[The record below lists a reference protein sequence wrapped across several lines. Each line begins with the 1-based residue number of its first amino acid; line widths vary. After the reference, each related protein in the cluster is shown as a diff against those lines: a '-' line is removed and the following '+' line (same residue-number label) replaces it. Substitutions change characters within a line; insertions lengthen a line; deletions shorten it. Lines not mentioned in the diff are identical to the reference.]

1 MSQLTE
7 GVAACF
13 PGSGAS
19 SSLPQYASDAQATR
33 GSSRPQNRAFT
44 WVRLIRSYWYDWLLI
59 LGLWLFLAVLHRSPG
74 HKREFSL
81 TDVSIQHTFAEHERV
96 PSFLLAVISA
106 GIPAGVLFLI
116 STLIARNAWDVHNA
130 LVGLGVSWTMAGVV
144 TQIIKMM
151 VGRPRPD
158 LIARCLPRE
167 GSVDASPFGLS
178 TVEICTQTDLF
189 KLNDGFK
196 SFPSGHSSLSFAGLG
211 FLTFYLAGKLHLWDE
226 YGHRN
231 RAWFALSPLLLGATV
246 AISRTMD
253 NRHHWQDVLVGSA
266 LGLAI
271 SHVAYRTYYPNL
283 KHVASHLPLLPRPG
297 RNELDEA
304 YDTDLTTSPRVR
316 LLPEDAGVPR
326 ASEEQEAWRQ

>member
-1 MSQLTE
+1 MSSQLTE

-13 PGSGAS
+13 PGSGGGTT
-19 SSLPQYASDAQATR
+19 SLPQYASDGQA
-33 GSSRPQNRAFT
+33 SRPSSKPQSRQFT
-44 WVRLIRSYWYDWLLI
+44 WVRLIRSYWYDWVLI
-59 LGLWLFLAVLHRSPG
+59 FGLWLFLAVLHRTPG

-96 PSFLLAVISA
+96 PSFLLAVVSV
-106 GIPAGVLFLI
+106 GIPGAFLFLI

-130 LVGLGVSWTMAGVV
+130 LCGLGVSWTMAGVV

-158 LIARCLPRE
+158 LIDRCQPKP

-178 TVEICTQTDLF
+178 TIAICTQTDLF

-196 SFPSGHSSLSFAGLG
+196 
-211 FLTFYLAGKLHLWDE
+211 
-226 YGHRN
+226 N
-231 RAWFALSPLLLGATV
+231 RAWFALSPLLLGVTV

-271 SHVAYRTYYPNL
+271 SHIAYRTYYPNL
-283 KHVASHLPLLPRPG
+283 KHVACHLPLLPRPG
-297 RNELDEA
+297 RNELDDA
-304 YDTDLTTSPRVR
+304 YDTDLATSPRVR
-316 LLPEDAGVPR
+316 LLPEEAGVPR